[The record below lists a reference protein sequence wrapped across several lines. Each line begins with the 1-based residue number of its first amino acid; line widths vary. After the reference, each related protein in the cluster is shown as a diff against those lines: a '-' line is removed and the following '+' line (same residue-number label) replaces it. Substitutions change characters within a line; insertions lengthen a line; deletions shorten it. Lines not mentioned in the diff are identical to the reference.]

1 MKPKTFYLLLGATA
15 IVTLAAA
22 GTAWQRAAA
31 TLGAIASETVV
42 PGLLDRVNDVAT
54 IEVVKGKEKILVQR
68 GPDGWI
74 MPDRGGYPVRFE
86 TVKQN
91 IVTMAELKTV
101 EPKTAKPDLYS
112 RIEVED
118 PAGAETK
125 SSQITLKDADG
136 KQIASLVVGRK
147 RYAPIGGKDMVY
159 VRKPGEARAWLAEGT
174 FDIRPAAPDWLVREI
189 STVKDSR
196 WKTLTFTHP
205 DGSKAVMFRTTAEQ
219 ENWEVE
225 GRPSDRALKPPATV
239 NSTSS
244 AFDFF
249 NLDDVRPAKEVEDGK
264 PIASSEFVAFD
275 GLIMKARLVDKDGTP
290 WTMIEATTTAEAA
303 APIKEEA
310 AALQKKLAGWA
321 YKLPEYKQNFLSRKF
336 DDLVEKP
343 VAAAP
348 PPAPAAPAPAP
359 MAVPAPVAPPPAA
372 APATPDPAPAA
383 PAAGATAPAAPDAP
397 KDEAPKTQN

>member
-1 MKPKTFYLLLGATA
+1 MSASPARPAPGWPK
-15 IVTLAAA
+15 
-22 GTAWQRAAA
+22 
-31 TLGAIASETVV
+31 
-42 PGLLDRVNDVAT
+42 
-54 IEVVKGKEKILVQR
+54 
-68 GPDGWI
+68 
-74 MPDRGGYPVRFE
+74 
-86 TVKQN
+86 
-91 IVTMAELKTV
+91 
-101 EPKTAKPDLYS
+101 
-112 RIEVED
+112 
-118 PAGAETK
+118 
-125 SSQITLKDADG
+125 
-136 KQIASLVVGRK
+136 
-147 RYAPIGGKDMVY
+147 
-159 VRKPGEARAWLAEGT
+159 ARSTSA
-174 FDIRPAAPDWLVREI
+174 FDIRPMAPDWLVREI

-225 GRPSDRALKPPATV
+225 GRPTDRALKPPATV

-348 PPAPAAPAPAP
+348 PPPAPAAPAPAP
-359 MAVPAPVAPPPAA
+359 MAVPAPVAPPPPAA